1 MSEYVILVNERDEP
15 LGLMEKI
22 EAHEKGLLHRAFS
35 VFVINSDGELLLQK
49 RASHKYH
56 SGGLWSNTCCSH
68 PREGE
73 VVIDAAH
80 RRMQEEM
87 GYDCHLEKLFT
98 FIYKADFD
106 NDMTEHEFDHVFVGY
121 DNQDP
126 TPNSDEVED
135 YKWMSLEDVKNDTAE
150 HPDQYTAWFI
160 IVFERFYQTVIAR

>member
-35 VFVINSDGELLLQK
+35 VFVLNSDGELLLQK

-68 PREGE
+68 PRDGE
-73 VVIDAAH
+73 KVEDAAH

-87 GYDCHLEKLFT
+87 GFDCHLEKLFAFT
-98 FIYKADFD
+98 YKAEFD
-106 NDMTEHEFDHVFVGY
+106 NNMMEHEYDHVFVGY
-121 DNQDP
+121 DNQNP
-126 TPNSDEVED
+126 VPNPDEVED
-135 YKWMSLEDVKNDTAE
+135 YKWMSLDDIAHDIKQN
-150 HPDQYTAWFI
+150 PSKYTAWFI
-160 IVFERFYQTVIAR
+160 IVFERFHQAILTR